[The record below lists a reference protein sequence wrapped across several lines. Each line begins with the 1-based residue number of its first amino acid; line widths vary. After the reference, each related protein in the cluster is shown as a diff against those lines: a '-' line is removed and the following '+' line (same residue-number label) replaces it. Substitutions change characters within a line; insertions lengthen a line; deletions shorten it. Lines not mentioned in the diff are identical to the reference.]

1 VTAREVEGVAPLLRV
16 DEVSAGYGAGSR
28 SARVLRDVSL
38 SIMPGRTMGVVG
50 ESGSGKSTLARV
62 LVGQLAPLSGS
73 VLLDGRSPATM
84 SRRAL
89 RAARRQVQLV
99 PQDPFASLDP
109 RMTVGRALAE
119 AIEPGAALRRV
130 DRARITELL
139 ETVALE
145 GDTADRL
152 PHEFSGGQRQRI
164 VIARALAVRPKVLIA
179 DEVTSALDSS
189 VQAEILDLLVD
200 LQRRNGLALVFI
212 THDLSI
218 ARYMCDEVSV
228 LYLGRI
234 VEQGDI
240 GLLAEPAHPYSE
252 LLRASVPDPGG
263 GMFDDEPPAVV
274 AADPGDPAQPP
285 AGCAFHPRCPHG
297 PRVLPERTVCT
308 DTLPPLIRPDDRPD
322 RVAACHFPLVRADA
336 DN

>member
-1 VTAREVEGVAPLLRV
+1 MSELMEAAPVLRV
-16 DEVSAGYGAGSR
+16 DGVSAGYGAGSR

-38 SIMPGRTMGVVG
+38 SILPGRTMGVVG

-62 LVGQLAPLSGS
+62 LVGQLAPLTGS
-73 VLLDGRSPATM
+73 VALDGRDLATM
-84 SRRAL
+84 SRRGL

-119 AIEPGAALRRV
+119 AIDPGAALRRV
-130 DRARITELL
+130 DRARITRLL

-145 GDTADRL
+145 GDVVDRL

-164 VIARALAVRPKVLIA
+164 VIARALAVEPKVVIA

-189 VQAEILDLLVD
+189 VQAEILDLLLD
-200 LQRRNGLALVFI
+200 LQRRNDLALVFI

-228 LYLGRI
+228 LYLGRM

-240 GLLAEPAHPYSE
+240 GLLAEPAHPYTE
-252 LLRASVPDPGG
+252 LLRASVPDPSG

-274 AADPGDPAQPP
+274 AADPGDPAHPP
-285 AGCAFHPRCPHG
+285 SGCPFHPRCPHG
-297 PRVLPERTVCT
+297 PRVLPERSVCT
-308 DTLPPLIRPDDRPD
+308 DLSPPLVQPDDRRG
-322 RVAACHFPLVRADA
+322 RVAACHFPLVRTGAD
-336 DN
+336 D